1 FRIERAPLDGR
12 QARVPTTAD
21 GSAHEL
27 MAIESEDEED
37 TRAEPQAFLLELL
50 ANAREV
56 KAGAAANGYK
66 WRTVERAKTDLGITT
81 KKGQGASAPWYWP
94 LPSNN

>member
-1 FRIERAPLDGR
+1 
-12 QARVPTTAD
+12 
-21 GSAHEL
+21 

-37 TRAEPQAFLLELL
+37 TRAELQAFLLELL
-50 ANAREV
+50 ANGPVSTREV

-81 KKGQGASAPWYWP
+81 KKGQGASAPWYWA

>member
-1 FRIERAPLDGR
+1 VPFDGR

-27 MAIESEDEED
+27 MAIEED
-37 TRAEPQAFLLELL
+37 TKAELKAFLLQVL
-50 ANAREV
+50 ADGPVSTREV
-56 KAGAAANGYK
+56 KAAAAANGYK
-66 WRTVERAKTDLGITT
+66 WRTMERAKTDLGITPT
-81 KKGQGASAPWYWP
+81 KGHGATAPWYWA